1 MKISH
6 EFRDHWRTLAG
17 CTIAAA
23 IGTIGLHAYTSGAFV
38 HELTEIGFT
47 RDQLARATLVLSASI
62 AVCAPIAGAL
72 MDRFGAFRVVAVSI
86 FGEALAFS
94 LLSII
99 PADYSVYVA
108 CIALLALLGVGTTP
122 PGFARMVT
130 ARFDR
135 RRGLAL
141 GIMIS
146 GLGLMAI
153 TGPIW
158 ATWVIG
164 HLGWRGCYRVMAGL
178 VLVLGGA
185 GMLLIRGDHG
195 GSGQVQVGS
204 KAAGGDFSAFRRPL
218 FWVMLLGFLAPA
230 FFSGGYLLHLIS
242 LLRERGFTPAGA
254 AQVQSLIGVAVLT
267 GRLTSGLALDRFAAP
282 RVAAFAFAIS
292 GLSCALLIQSNTA
305 LMAVAAFG
313 IGLTIGAELDI
324 MAYCISRYFGLANF
338 GKLYGLAYGSLVL
351 SAGASPVMISR
362 IADTGGYPT
371 ALMVSTFGT
380 LVGALILLMMPDP
393 RRYAEKAPEAKPLT
407 DVKALAEQT
416 R

>member
-1 MKISH
+1 MKSSH
-6 EFRDHWRTLAG
+6 EFGQHWRTLAG

-38 HELTEIGFT
+38 HELTLAGFT
-47 RDQLARATLVLSASI
+47 RDQLARATLFLSASV
-62 AVCAPIAGAL
+62 AVCAPIAGTL
-72 MDRFGAFRVVAVSI
+72 MDRFGPFRIVALAVC
-86 FGEALAFS
+86 GEAIGFG
-94 LLSII
+94 LLSIA
-99 PADYSVYVA
+99 PADFSVYAA
-108 CIALLALLGVGTTP
+108 CIVLLAILGVGTTP

-135 RRGLAL
+135 VRGLAL

-164 HLGWRGCYRVMAGL
+164 QLGWRGGYRVMAAL
-178 VLVLGGA
+178 VLLLGGT
-185 GMLLIRGDHG
+185 GLLLIRSDRGAEHIQADVK
-195 GSGQVQVGS
+195 S
-204 KAAGGDFSAFRRPL
+204 AGGDLSAFRRPL
-218 FWVMLLGFLAPA
+218 FWAMLVGFLAPA

-267 GRLTSGLALDRFAAP
+267 GRLSSGAALDRFSAP
-282 RVAAFAFAIS
+282 YVAAFAFTIS
-292 GLSCALLIQSNTA
+292 GLSCALLMQSNPL
-305 LMAVAAFG
+305 LMAAAAFG

-324 MAYCISRYFGLANF
+324 MAYCISRYFGLASF
-338 GKLYGLAYGSLVL
+338 GKLYGLAYGCLVL

-362 IADTGGYPT
+362 LADVGGYSA
-371 ALMVSTFGT
+371 ALIVSTVGT
-380 LVGALILLMMPDP
+380 LAGAAILLMMPDP
-393 RRYAEKAPEAKPLT
+393 RRRAAAQAQP
-407 DVKALAEQT
+407 LAEGQIMAEQVK
-416 R
+416 